1 MRTAVRW
8 MASNVALML
17 LALVLASLAW
27 VVAVEQEDPTLE
39 GRYTQTIPVV
49 LSEPPEGMVLVG
61 EFDEQVQVTVRAPTS
76 VWSTFEVDDFTVT
89 ADLESLEAGIHKVPV
104 EVTLDK
110 PPSRVVLVEPEY
122 VTLELEPEAE
132 RTVPIRVQV
141 KGEPPLG
148 YLMRT
153 PIVMPSQVTISGP
166 STYVAQVVEAVTQVS
181 VQDADAEV
189 EGEFR
194 LQPQDSEG
202 QPVPYVTL
210 AVDKVN
216 VRVPIE
222 LSVYYRPLAIKVIL
236 EGRLASG
243 YRITEVSV
251 EPPSVTVFGVPDVTA
266 ALPGFIETEPINVEG
281 AQADVVARP
290 ALNVPPNVS
299 IIMDEQPV
307 VQVSI
312 EAIQSSMTVVITPT
326 IQSMEPGFT
335 ATVSPDTV
343 EVILSGPLPLLDSLE
358 ANDVRIV
365 LDLFKLPQ
373 GTHQIEPQ
381 MVVPEGV
388 IAQSVNPA
396 TVQVE
401 IFPGPTPTS
410 IED

>member
-1 MRTAVRW
+1 
-8 MASNVALML
+8 
-17 LALVLASLAW
+17 
-27 VVAVEQEDPTLE
+27 
-39 GRYTQTIPVV
+39 
-49 LSEPPEGMVLVG
+49 
-61 EFDEQVQVTVRAPTS
+61 
-76 VWSTFEVDDFTVT
+76 
-89 ADLESLEAGIHKVPV
+89 
-104 EVTLDK
+104 VTLDK
-110 PPSRVVLVEPEY
+110 PPSRVVLVEPQY

-281 AQADVVARP
+281 AQANVVARP

-401 IFPGPTPTS
+401 ILPGPTPTS